1 LTIGLLL
8 DFLLLL
14 LPLPLPLP
22 VLVCKGLLL
31 LLLLLLLLRLLLP
44 KMSCWLVAAMPP
56 SLPMF
61 ADILLSV

>member
-1 LTIGLLL
+1 LL

-22 VLVCKGLLL
+22 VRVCKG

-44 KMSCWLVAAMPP
+44 RMSCWLVAALPP
-56 SLPMF
+56 SLPMV
-61 ADILLSV
+61 AGILLSV